1 MKKETTEYI
10 LDFRFGDEK
19 ITELMIV
26 YLKEKTIEELTQ
38 KEHAS
43 N

>member
-1 MKKETTEYI
+1 MKKEATEYI
-10 LDFRFGDEK
+10 LDFHFGDEK
-19 ITELMIV
+19 ITDLMIA
-26 YLKEKTIEELTQ
+26 YLKEKTIEELNQ

>member
-1 MKKETTEYI
+1 MKTETTEYI

-19 ITELMIV
+19 ITDLMIA
-26 YLKEKTIEELTQ
+26 YLKEKTIEELNQ
-38 KEHAS
+38 KDHVG

>member
-1 MKKETTEYI
+1 MKKAIAEYI

-19 ITELMIV
+19 ITDLMIA

>member
-1 MKKETTEYI
+1 MKTETTEYI
-10 LDFRFGDEK
+10 IDFHFGDEK
-19 ITELMIV
+19 ITDLMIA
-26 YLKEKTIEELTQ
+26 YLKDKVEEELTQ